1 MLRVLIVD
9 DHPATRVGVQRIFGR
24 DAPDI
29 AIEEA
34 SGGREALERVR
45 TQEHWSLVL
54 LDLVLPGFSGFEA
67 LHEIKHLRPELPV
80 LVFSMH
86 TDGPFVLRALQ
97 EGASGYLTKDC
108 PPDELIK
115 AVRKVAGGGSY
126 IMTELTALLIDRLQA
141 PADRPLHEQLSSREL
156 EVMRLLAAGTSLRE
170 VGRQL
175 CVSESTVS
183 TYRTRILRKLQLAN
197 NAQIT
202 RYVLD
207 NHLD

>member
-1 MLRVLIVD
+1 MIRILVVD
-9 DHPATRVGVQRIFGR
+9 DHPAIRVGVQRIFAR

-29 AIEEA
+29 VMEEA
-34 SGGREALERVR
+34 AGEPEALDRIR
-45 TQEHWSLVL
+45 AASFSLVL
-54 LDLVLPGFSGFEA
+54 LDLVLPGRSGFEA
-67 LHEIKHLRPELPV
+67 LHEIKGLRPELPV

-97 EGASGYLTKDC
+97 DGASGYLAKDC
-108 PPDELIK
+108 TPEELIK
-115 AVRKVAGGGSY
+115 AVRKVAAGGRY
-126 IMTELTALLIDRLQA
+126 IMSELSELLIDRLQA

-156 EVMRLLAAGTSLRE
+156 EVMRLLAVGTSLRE
-170 VGRQL
+170 IGTQL

-197 NAQIT
+197 NSQIT

-207 NHLD
+207 SHLD

>member
-1 MLRVLIVD
+1 MIRLLVVD
-9 DHPATRVGVQRIFGR
+9 DHPAIRVGVQRIFAR

-29 AIEEA
+29 SIEEA
-34 SGGREALERVR
+34 AGEPEALDRLR
-45 TQEHWSLVL
+45 AGSFSLVL
-54 LDLVLPGFSGFEA
+54 LDLVLPGRSGFEA
-67 LHEIKHLRPELPV
+67 LHEIKSLRPELPV

-97 EGASGYLTKDC
+97 EGASGYLAKDC
-108 PPDELIK
+108 TPEELIK
-115 AVRKVAGGGSY
+115 AVRKVAAGGRY
-126 IMTELTALLIDRLQA
+126 IMTELSELLIDRLQA

-156 EVMRLLAAGTSLRE
+156 EVMRLLAVGTSLRE
-170 VGRQL
+170 IGNQL

>member
-1 MLRVLIVD
+1 MIRLLVVD
-9 DHPATRVGVQRIFGR
+9 DHPAIRVGVQRIFAR

-29 AIEEA
+29 AVEEA
-34 SGGREALERVR
+34 AGEPEALDRIR
-45 TQEHWSLVL
+45 KGSFSLVL
-54 LDLVLPGFSGFEA
+54 LDLVLPGRSGFEA
-67 LHEIKHLRPELPV
+67 LQEIRGLRPELPV

-97 EGASGYLTKDC
+97 EGASGYLAKDC
-108 PPDELIK
+108 TPEELIK
-115 AVRKVAGGGSY
+115 AVRKVAAGGRY
-126 IMTELTALLIDRLQA
+126 IMTELSELLIDRLQA

-156 EVMRLLAAGTSLRE
+156 EVMRLLAVGTSLRE
-170 VGRQL
+170 IGTQL